1 MGSTTFM
8 ICREVYSDE
17 PDRLDEV
24 VGEIEIEVAV
34 DYTTPED
41 PSWDSP
47 GDPGDVSICGAVLSG
62 TNEKVELDDDEVR
75 YIEENLFDRLAD
87 AQSSYDDHMYEMD
100 RRNDV
105 CDYPF

>member
-1 MGSTTFM
+1 MGSTTFT
-8 ICREVYSDE
+8 IYREV
-17 PDRLDEV
+17 PDCTEEV
-24 VGEIEIEVAV
+24 EIEVEV

-47 GDPGDVSICGAVLSG
+47 GDPGDVSVCGAVLSG
-62 TNEKVELDDDEVR
+62 TFTKVELTDDEVQD
-75 YIEENLFDRLAD
+75 IEKHFFDKLEDEQGA
-87 AQSSYDDHMYEMD
+87 YEDHMYEMD

>member
-1 MGSTTFM
+1 MGSTTFT
-8 ICREVYSDE
+8 IYREV
-17 PDRLDEV
+17 PDCTE
-24 VGEIEIEVAV
+24 EIEIEVEV

-47 GDPGDVSICGAVLSG
+47 GDPGDVSVGDAVDTS
-62 TNEKVELDDDEVR
+62 TRTRVELTDDEVR
-75 YIEENLFDRLAD
+75 DIEENFFKQLEDEQGA
-87 AQSSYDDHMYEMD
+87 YEDHMYEMD

>member
-1 MGSTTFM
+1 MPSAMYTHY
-8 ICREVYSDE
+8 REVHDDDGNVVE
-17 PDRLDEV
+17 EV
-24 VGEIEIEVAV
+24 EIEVEV
-34 DYTTPED
+34 DYTSPED

-62 TNEKVELDDDEVR
+62 TFTKVELDDDEVQD
-75 YIEENLFDRLAD
+75 IEKHFFDRLEDEQGA
-87 AQSSYDDHMYEMD
+87 YEDHMYEMD

>member
-1 MGSTTFM
+1 MYTHY
-8 ICREVYSDE
+8 REVHDDDGNVVE
-17 PDRLDEV
+17 EV
-24 VGEIEIEVAV
+24 EIEVEV
-34 DYTTPED
+34 DYTSPED

-62 TNEKVELDDDEVR
+62 TFTKVELTDDEVQD
-75 YIEENLFDRLAD
+75 IEKHFFDRLEDEQGA
-87 AQSSYDDHMYEMD
+87 YEDHMYEMD

>member
-1 MGSTTFM
+1 MPSASYTHY
-8 ICREVYSDE
+8 REVHDDDGNVVE
-17 PDRLDEV
+17 EV
-24 VGEIEIEVAV
+24 EIEVEV
-34 DYTTPED
+34 DYTSPED

-62 TNEKVELDDDEVR
+62 TFTKVELDDDEIQD
-75 YIEENLFDRLAD
+75 IEKHFFDTLEDEQGA
-87 AQSSYDDHMYEMD
+87 YEDHVYEMD